1 MTEPNAPKPQI
12 EAPVEKPPA
21 EWWPK
26 TYPRLWPLLNSSFGL
41 WFLSSVVVG
50 GLGAVYTHNQN
61 EKNEAL
67 KKLEFTQAEDANRRR
82 LIEKLDLEIAF
93 RLSNAISQLAA
104 TTDGNERCSTVGAKT
119 GCPSVQRAINS
130 VFRSRTSFP
139 TMFPEFS
146 NHSILALVAE
156 LKPLVPIDEQRKL
169 RDVLSDMSG
178 IYTML
183 LVAGAPLTDPKKVAR
198 AIQSKLVLPRWD
210 QGFYYLDC
218 RGDDPFC

>member
-41 WFLSSVVVG
+41 WFLTSVVVG

-67 KKLEFTQAEDANRRR
+67 KKLEFSQAEDANRRR

-93 RLSNAISQLAA
+93 RLSNTISQLAA
-104 TTDGNERCSTVGAKT
+104 IADGNERCSTVGAKT

-130 VFRSRTSFP
+130 VFRSRTSLP

-146 NHSILALVAE
+146 IRSCCCFIS
-156 LKPLVPIDEQRKL
+156 R
-169 RDVLSDMSG
+169 S
-178 IYTML
+178 
-183 LVAGAPLTDPKKVAR
+183 
-198 AIQSKLVLPRWD
+198 
-210 QGFYYLDC
+210 
-218 RGDDPFC
+218 